1 MTVQQGSFDETDEEP
16 SLSADDLDPSEAGR
30 GESAGSG
37 DSPASEEEAATETQ
51 TAVDSLNTY
60 VRCENV
66 KP

>member
-1 MTVQQGSFDETDEEP
+1 
-16 SLSADDLDPSEAGR
+16 LSADDLDPSEVGR